1 MPEQTELIH
10 TFNGIPFSTRVS
22 KELLQSLDTFEARE
36 DDVLLVSYP
45 KSGTHW
51 LAEIMKNLYH
61 SHNEDN
67 GVSKVTLTSPLE
79 FGDLSKFDELR
90 NLPNKRLI
98 PTHLNY
104 EMIPVQF
111 KTKKCKMIYVIRNP
125 KDTAVSLYHY
135 YKQNPNLPKIEKW
148 STFLEMFL
156 KGEVVCG
163 SWIDHV
169 LSWEKS
175 KTDENVLVLYYESLK
190 QDLPKHV
197 KEISTFLGINVT
209 EDQVKDISKKS
220 SFSEMKDKAEK
231 EKVNPNHTVC
241 VLTSNKKLIFR
252 KGKSFI

>member
-1 MPEQTELIH
+1 MTEQTELIH

-22 KELLQSLDTFEARE
+22 KELLQSLDTYEARE

-51 LAEIMKNLYH
+51 LTEIMKNLYH

-148 STFLEMFL
+148 SSFLEMFL
-156 KGEVVCG
+156 KGEGEVHLLYYCSNILYCETHINVVIHN
-163 SWIDHV
+163 S
-169 LSWEKS
+169 
-175 KTDENVLVLYYESLK
+175 VLYLDYIIMYCIFLLQLCVVLGLIMSLAGK
-190 QDLPKHV
+190 RIKL
-197 KEISTFLGINVT
+197 
-209 EDQVKDISKKS
+209 
-220 SFSEMKDKAEK
+220 MKMSLFCTMS
-231 EKVNPNHTVC
+231 P
-241 VLTSNKKLIFR
+241 
-252 KGKSFI
+252 